1 MEIEEDIDFG
11 KTDLIQSPQKIIDLF
26 LKMIKSAK
34 HEILLIIP
42 TTNAFLRE
50 ERIGAIELL
59 RQAVMERNVKVRIIT
74 PADRP

>member
-1 MEIEEDIDFG
+1 M
-11 KTDLIQSPQKIIDLF
+11 IQ
-26 LKMIKSAK
+26 SAK

-59 RQAVMERNVKVRIIT
+59 RQGALERNVRVRIIT
-74 PADRP
+74 PPSAVKEKLLQGEGD